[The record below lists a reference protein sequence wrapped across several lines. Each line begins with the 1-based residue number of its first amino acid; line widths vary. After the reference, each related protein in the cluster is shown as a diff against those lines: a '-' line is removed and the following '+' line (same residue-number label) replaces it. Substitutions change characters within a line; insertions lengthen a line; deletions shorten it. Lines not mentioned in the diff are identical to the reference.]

1 MTIATLPEG
10 DYQHSEEAKS
20 NVDKAAF
27 YTLDFEQLSIKEIPE
42 NTTQINQNSPPKK
55 IYTDSTLVQKPDEI
69 RSAVSGAQRENTAAN
84 NSALPPSPTAGALN
98 MAHHSPHQSPSLQHT
113 RPSQTQRQP
122 QSPSFQNMRPIQP
135 QQQQPNSP
143 TAQHVQPLSY
153 SPSFQGVRLQHSPS
167 MQVRPHYNYNSN
179 LVNRQPSAMYH
190 SQQQQY
196 QYRPAAPLS
205 PHSSIVSHQ
214 GMSPPLPMLPQQ
226 HMNHNRPPPT
236 QKSYY
241 QSYGVARPVMQP
253 PQHSFNQMGGPPSIA
268 PTDNSYL
275 ADSSLSVANS
285 AGKRPKKSQYP
296 PATKENLE
304 MFRNEASKGD
314 PRASLNLAKFLLEAT
329 NQLCTNEQDPK
340 RTKKARD
347 NMVAEA
353 HKIVKKLATHS
364 GMGKQGYPEA
374 QFFLANAYGT
384 GSMGLQ
390 TDAEKAFSL
399 YIQGSKQNHPGCT
412 FRAAVCY
419 EVGAGT
425 KRDKNHA
432 MQFYRKAANLGDNV
446 AMYKLGM
453 ILLKGFLNQ
462 PKNPREGISWLKRAS
477 QEADEDHPHAL
488 HELGLAY
495 EKEGI
500 PSVIPDLNYAREL
513 FTQAAQYGYAPSQFK
528 LGLAYENGFLN
539 CPVDP
544 RRSIAWYSK
553 AAEQGDVEAEFALS
567 GWYLTGA
574 EGVLPQSDNEAY
586 LWARKAAD
594 RGIAKAEYAVG
605 YYTETGTG
613 VRQNLDEAK
622 RWYMRAA
629 AQNYRRAMQ
638 RLTELKYSGAGPQQ
652 RRQHTRDGINT
663 SSTNSKDSECTI
675 M

>member
-1 MTIATLPEG
+1 MTIATLSEG
-10 DYQHSEEAKS
+10 DYQHQQDVNS
-20 NVDKAAF
+20 NVDKSAF
-27 YTLDFEQLSIKEIPE
+27 YTLDFEQLSIKETSQ
-42 NTTQINQNSPPKK
+42 NTAQVNKNSPPKN
-55 IYTDSTLVQKPDEI
+55 IYTNSTIVQKPDDT
-69 RSAVSGAQRENTAAN
+69 RSVTPTLKENSDN
-84 NSALPPSPTAGALN
+84 NASSPTVGTPTLVHN
-98 MAHHSPHQSPSLQHT
+98 SPHQSPS
-113 RPSQTQRQP
+113 
-122 QSPSFQNMRPIQP
+122 FQNLRPIQ
-135 QQQQPNSP
+135 QQQHSP
-143 TAQHVQPLSY
+143 SAQHVRPMNY
-153 SPSFQGVRLQHSPS
+153 SPSLQDTRLQHSPS
-167 MQVRPHYNYNSN
+167 MQMRPNYNYNN
-179 LVNRQPSAMYH
+179 NNPANRQPSTIYH
-190 SQQQQY
+190 PQQQQQQQQPQF
-196 QYRPAAPLS
+196 QYRQGAPL
-205 PHSSIVSHQ
+205 PPQPTMMSHQ
-214 GMSPPLPMLPQQ
+214 GMPPQPPPSMSPQQ
-226 HMNHNRPPPT
+226 HMNYNRPPPPPSH
-236 QKSYY
+236 SYY
-241 QSYGVARPVMQP
+241 QNYGPVRPMMQLP
-253 PQHSFNQMGGPPSIA
+253 HNFNQMGPPPPHAPPSIA
-268 PTDNSYL
+268 PTDNNYL

-304 MFRNEASKGD
+304 MFRNEARNGD
-314 PRASLNLAKFLLEAT
+314 PRATLDLAKFLLEAA
-329 NQLCTNEQDPK
+329 NQLCMDEQDPK
-340 RTKKARD
+340 RTKKARE
-347 NMVAEA
+347 NMIMEA
-353 HKIVKKLATHS
+353 QKIVKKLAAHS
-364 GMGKQGYPEA
+364 GMGKQGFPEA
-374 QFFLANAYGT
+374 QFFLANCYGT

-390 TDAEKAFSL
+390 TDPEKAFAL

-432 MQFYRKAANLGDNV
+432 IQFYRKAANLGDNV

-453 ILLKGFLNQ
+453 ILLKGFLSQ

-488 HELGLAY
+488 HELGLAF

-594 RGIAKAEYAVG
+594 RGNAKAEYAVG

-638 RLTELKYSGAGPQQ
+638 RLTELKYGGARPQQ
-652 RRQHTRDGINT
+652 RRKHTRDEKNT
-663 SSTNSKDSECTI
+663 SSNSKDSECTI

>member
-10 DYQHSEEAKS
+10 DFPHSQDAIS
-20 NVDKAAF
+20 NVDKSAF
-27 YTLDFEQLSIKEIPE
+27 YTLDFEQLAIKETPE
-42 NTTQINQNSPPKK
+42 NAAQVNNSSPPKSM
-55 IYTDSTLVQKPDEI
+55 YTDSTIVQKPDEI
-69 RSAVSGAQRENTAAN
+69 RSTTTSNKERENSDT
-84 NSALPPSPTAGALN
+84 SLPTIGTPTLV
-98 MAHHSPHQSPSLQHT
+98 HDSPHQSPSFQHAG
-113 RPSQTQRQP
+113 PV
-122 QSPSFQNMRPIQP
+122 
-135 QQQQPNSP
+135 QQQPSP
-143 TAQHVQPLSY
+143 QLQHSPSAQHVRPMNY
-153 SPSFQGVRLQHSPS
+153 SPQFQDTRLQHSPS
-167 MQVRPHYNYNSN
+167 MQARPNYNYNTN
-179 LVNRQPSAMYH
+179 PVNRQPSTMYH
-190 SQQQQY
+190 PQQQLPPPQF
-196 QYRPAAPLS
+196 QYRQGAPLPPQS
-205 PHSSIVSHQ
+205 NMMSHQ
-214 GMSPPLPMLPQQ
+214 GMPPPPSMSPQQ
-226 HMNHNRPPPT
+226 HMNYNRPPPPP
-236 QKSYY
+236 SHAYY
-241 QSYGVARPVMQP
+241 QNYGPMRPMMQPLRP
-253 PQHSFNQMGGPPSIA
+253 PQHPPHNYNGGPPSIA

-285 AGKRPKKSQYP
+285 AGKRPKKSQFP

-304 MFRNEASKGD
+304 MFRNEAKNGD
-314 PRASLNLAKFLLEAT
+314 PRATLDLAKFLLEAA
-329 NQLCTNEQDPK
+329 NQLCMDEKDPK
-340 RTKKARD
+340 RTKKARE
-347 NMVAEA
+347 NMIMEA
-353 HKIVKKLATHS
+353 QKIVKKLATHS

-374 QFFLANAYGT
+374 QFFLANCYGT

-390 TDAEKAFSL
+390 TDPEKAFAL
-399 YIQGSKQNHPGCT
+399 YIQGSKQSHPGCT

-453 ILLKGFLNQ
+453 ILLKGFLGQ

-594 RGIAKAEYAVG
+594 RGNAKAEYAVG

-613 VRQNLDEAK
+613 VRQNLEEAK

-638 RLTELKYSGAGPQQ
+638 RLTELKYGGARPQQ
-652 RRQHTRDGINT
+652 RRKHTRDEKNT
-663 SSTNSKDSECTI
+663 SSNSKDSECTV